1 MSSRKIGVLI
11 SGRGSNLQALVE
23 AAAAGT
29 LGGEIAVVVSNVE
42 AAAGLE
48 KARAAGIPAH
58 FKDHR
63 GRSREDFDRDV
74 LALLAAHQVDLVCLA
89 GFMRR
94 LSSHFIQAYAG
105 RILNVHPSLL
115 PAFPGLEPQKQA
127 LAYGAKVSGAT
138 VHLVDEGLD
147 SGPILLQEAV
157 KVEED
162 DTEETLAARIL
173 AVEHRLYPRAA
184 RMALLGLYR
193 VEGRRVRLQQ
203 A

>member
-1 MSSRKIGVLI
+1 MRIGVLA
-11 SGRGSNLQALVE
+11 SGRGSNLQALVD
-23 AAAAGT
+23 AAAAGS

-42 AAAGLE
+42 QALALDRAR
-48 KARAAGIPAH
+48 RAALPAY
-58 FKDHR
+58 FRDHR
-63 GRSREDFDRDV
+63 GRPREEFDRDV
-74 LALLAAHQVDLVCLA
+74 LEILSAHRVELVCLA

-94 LSSHFIQAYAG
+94 LSSSFIRAYAG

-127 LAYGAKVSGAT
+127 LDYGAKVSGAT

-157 KVEED
+157 PVRED
-162 DTEETLAARIL
+162 DTEDTLAARIL
-173 AVEHRLYPRAA
+173 EVEHRLYPRAA
-184 RMALLGLYR
+184 RLVAEGRCR
-193 VEGRRVRLQQ
+193 VEGRRVRLQE

>member
-1 MSSRKIGVLI
+1 MSRGKIGVLI

-23 AAAAGT
+23 AATAGT

-42 AAAGLE
+42 SAAGLQ
-48 KARAAGIPAH
+48 KARAAGLAAH
-58 FKDHR
+58 FRDHR
-63 GRSREDFDRDV
+63 GRSREEFDREV
-74 LALLAAHQVDLVCLA
+74 LALLAAHHVDLVCLA

-94 LSSHFIQAYAG
+94 LSSDFIRAYAG

-138 VHLVDEGLD
+138 VHLVNEGLD

-157 KVEED
+157 AVRED

-173 AVEHRLYPRAA
+173 EVEHRLYPRAT
-184 RMALLGLYR
+184 RIVLEGSYL
-193 VEGRRVRLQQ
+193 VEGRRVRLTG

>member
-1 MSSRKIGVLI
+1 MSPGKIGVLV
-11 SGRGSNLQALVE
+11 SGRGSNLQALIE
-23 AAAAGT
+23 AAAEGA
-29 LGGEIAVVVSNVE
+29 LGGEVAVVVSNVE
-42 AAAGLE
+42 KAPGLE
-48 KARAAGIPAH
+48 RARAAGIAAH
-58 FKDHR
+58 FRDHR
-63 GRSREDFDRDV
+63 GRPREEFDRDV
-74 LALLAAHQVDLVCLA
+74 LELLAAHHVDLVCLA

-94 LSSHFIQAYAG
+94 LSAHFIRAYPG

-157 KVEED
+157 PVRED

-173 AVEHRLYPRAA
+173 EVEHRLYPRAA
-184 RMALLGLYR
+184 RIVLDGRYR
-193 VEGRRVRLQQ
+193 VEGRRVRLLE

>member
-1 MSSRKIGVLI
+1 MRKIGVLI
-11 SGRGSNLQALVE
+11 SGRGSNLQALIE
-23 AAAAGT
+23 AAATGA
-29 LGGEIAVVVSNVE
+29 LGGEIMVVVSNVE
-42 AAAGLE
+42 EAAGLE
-48 KARAAGIPAH
+48 KARKVGIAAH
-58 FKDHR
+58 FREHR
-63 GRSREDFDRDV
+63 GRMREEFDRDV
-74 LALLAAHQVDLVCLA
+74 LALLAEHHVDLVCLA

-94 LSSHFIQAYAG
+94 LSTPFIQAYAG

-157 KVEED
+157 VVRED
-162 DTEETLAARIL
+162 DTEETLSARIL
-173 AVEHRLYPRAA
+173 EVEHRLYPRAV
-184 RMALLGLYR
+184 RIVLEGQYR
-193 VEGRRVRLQQ
+193 VEGRRVRVRE

>member
-48 KARAAGIPAH
+48 KARAVGIPAH

-94 LSSHFIQAYAG
+94 LSSHFIEAYAG

-138 VHLVDEGLD
+138 VHLVDEGHD
-147 SGPILLQEAV
+147 SGPILLHEAV